1 MTISKRIFIPVSI
14 LCAFAA
20 ERWISFLFPE
30 FFFVPPLTVFVISLW
45 FLALSP
51 AAAVFFS
58 FLGGFFL
65 DVMSAFPFGTY
76 TALLLVYA
84 GASAAIRINLAES
97 HKRFALPLWG
107 AIVLFTLPFGVLGI
121 GSIISFLRSI
131 PFHLSVSGFAAALA
145 AAALWAVFY
154 FLLSVGFASGIRR
167 MRRSSRP

>member
-1 MTISKRIFIPVSI
+1 MTISKWVFLVFS
-14 LCAFAA
+14 LLLAFAG

-30 FFFVPPLTVFVISLW
+30 FFSVPPLTVFMISLW

-51 AAAVFFS
+51 AAMFFFS

-65 DVMSAFPFGTY
+65 DAMSAFPFGTY
-76 TALLLVYA
+76 TALLLLGA
-84 GASAAIRINLAES
+84 GASVIFRANLAES

-107 AIVLFTLPFGVLGI
+107 AIVLFTIPFGVLGI

-154 FLLSVGFASGIRR
+154 FLLSVGFASGVRR
-167 MRRSSRP
+167 MRRS